1 MRTTYESDDG
11 QYFETKADCIEYE
24 RLLPILHS
32 LLESTETIEL
42 GELEAKKFLR
52 DLKAHLQPS
61 CLERYLFDHR
71 KEFATIAELLKPV
84 TEEG

>member
-11 QYFETKADCIEYE
+11 QHFETKEDCIEYE
-24 RLLPILHS
+24 RLLPIMHS

-42 GELEAKKFLR
+42 GELEAKRFLR
-52 DLKAHLQPS
+52 DLKEHLQPS

-71 KEFATIAELLKPV
+71 KEFAKIAELLKPV
-84 TEEG
+84 AVDG